1 MMQAGR
7 TAGLLLL
14 AIITALL
21 LALLLGAILPRNASW
36 QEGETGI
43 TIGIDATLAHTEL
56 ILPVAA
62 AGYDWRTTLPP
73 DVFLPGQP
81 PTHLSFSWGE
91 RDFFLATPNWA
102 DFEVL
107 RGLRA
112 LFASD
117 QSLVHIYR
125 LDGLRGR
132 PIRLTP
138 AEYSRLTAF
147 LQAEIGEGA
156 PIPGYG
162 ADDIFLPGTSRYS
175 ALNTCNQWTADA
187 LAQAGVKV
195 GSWTPF
201 AQSLIWRFNGQSGQ
215 PGETING

>member
-1 MMQAGR
+1 MMRASRIG
-7 TAGLLLL
+7 GLFLL
-14 AIITALL
+14 AIVAALL
-21 LALLLGAILPRNASW
+21 LAVLLGAILPRNAGWRES
-36 QEGETGI
+36 ETGV

-62 AGYDWRTTLPP
+62 AGHNWRASLPP
-73 DVFLPGQP
+73 EVFPPGQK

-91 RDFFLATPNWA
+91 RDFFLATPSWS

-125 LDGLRGR
+125 LDGPRGH
-132 PIRLTP
+132 PIRLSP
-138 AEYSRLTAF
+138 AEYARLIAF
-147 LQAEIGEGA
+147 LQAEIGTGT
-156 PIPGYG
+156 PVPGYG
-162 ADDIFLPGTSRYS
+162 PDDIFLPGTSRYS
-175 ALNTCNQWTADA
+175 AIRTCNQWVADA
-187 LAQAGVKV
+187 LAEAGVKV

-201 AQSLIWRFNGQSGQ
+201 AQSLIWRYD
-215 PGETING
+215 GELSNQGR